1 MLEKFN
7 RNGKTALI
15 TGSSQG
21 LGAGIALALAEAGA
35 NVATHSSHKAPEAAP
50 QMFSKIGANQFSV
63 VGDVGDASVCSRLT
77 EHVIDHFG
85 AIDILVNDAGTIRRA
100 PAARPL

>member
-15 TGSSQG
+15 TGSSRG

-35 NVATHSSHKAPEAAP
+35 DVAIPWLAQGTGSSAADV
-50 QMFSKIGANQFSV
+50 QQDRCESV
-63 VGDVGDASVCSRLT
+63 LGGW
-77 EHVIDHFG
+77 
-85 AIDILVNDAGTIRRA
+85 
-100 PAARPL
+100 